1 MNPDLRGGGRRG
13 GRHGR
18 ELRRTTVSG
27 HREAESAVRRCL
39 GIIAALAVACVSLP
53 CGSQTYPVK
62 TIRLICP
69 TPPGGGADAAARI
82 TAQALSDQ
90 LGQQVV
96 VDNRGGASGRIGTE
110 LVARAAP
117 DGYTLLLG
125 VNVSITILPAAV
137 PRLPYDVQKDFAAIS
152 SVATSDY
159 VLTVHPSLPAKSLPD
174 LIALARK
181 RPGELTYG
189 SSGNLSGPHLSGAL
203 LDVLAN
209 VKMVHVAYKG
219 NGPAAIGVM
228 SGETTMLFG
237 SSAAVVPHVQSGKL
251 VALAT
256 TGSKRAMPNLPAI
269 AELLPGY
276 EVSQWYGIL
285 APSALPRDLLDRLH
299 SATVRAIATPQVTRL
314 FTNLG
319 TRPGTDSTDEF
330 REFMRA
336 ETAKWAKVFRSAGIK
351 AE

>member
-1 MNPDLRGGGRRG
+1 MNPDLRGGRRCE
-13 GRHGR
+13 RALWR
-18 ELRRTTVSG
+18 KAVSG
-27 HREAESAVRRCL
+27 HRDAESVVRRHM
-39 GIIAALAVACVSLP
+39 GSVTALAVACVSLP
-53 CGSQTYPVK
+53 CWPQTYPVK

-110 LVARAAP
+110 LVARATP

-125 VNVSITILPAAV
+125 VNVSITILPAAIS
-137 PRLPYDVQKDFAAIS
+137 RLPYDVQKDFAAIS
-152 SVATSDY
+152 RVATSDY
-159 VLTVHPSLPAKSLPD
+159 VLTVHPSLPAKSLTD
-174 LIALARK
+174 LIALARN

-189 SSGNLSGPHLSGAL
+189 SSGHLSGPHPSGAL
-203 LDVLAN
+203 LDVLAK
-209 VKMVHVAYKG
+209 VKMMHVAYKG

-256 TGSKRAMPNLPAI
+256 TGSKRTMPKLPAI

-285 APSALPRDLLDRLH
+285 APSALPRDILDRLH
-299 SATVRAIATPQVTRL
+299 AATVRAIATPQVTHL

-319 TRPGTDSTDEF
+319 TLPGTDSPDEF

-336 ETAKWAKVFRSAGIK
+336 ETAKWARVFRSAGIK
-351 AE
+351 TE